1 MVNVLMVVAARAI
14 CEEFSTR

>member
-1 MVNVLMVVAARAI
+1 MVNVLMVVVARAI